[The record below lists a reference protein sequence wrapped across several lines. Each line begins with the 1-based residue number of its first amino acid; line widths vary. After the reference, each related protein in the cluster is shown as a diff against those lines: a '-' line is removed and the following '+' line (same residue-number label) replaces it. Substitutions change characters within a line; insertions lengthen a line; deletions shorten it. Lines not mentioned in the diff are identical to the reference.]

1 MQASHPFFSQLS
13 IQHPIIQAPMA
24 GTSTPRLAAAVSNA
38 GALGS
43 LGVGASTAAQARAM
57 IEETRAL
64 TDKPINVNVFCHAPA
79 RRDAGVEAAWL
90 AHLAPLFDQA
100 GAPLPASLAEIYRTF
115 NDDEESF
122 RILLDLRPQV
132 VSFHFGLPSG
142 DRLAALRAAG
152 IRTMATATN
161 LDEALSIERAGVD
174 AIVAQG
180 IEAGGHRGMFAPDA
194 TDERLSMAVLV
205 RLLVKR
211 TRLPVI
217 AAGGIM
223 DGAGIRAAL
232 DLGAAGAQLG
242 TAFILTPESAAN
254 DAYRANLQGE
264 RAATTALTAAISGR
278 PARGIVNRLVSHGAS
293 GVPAA
298 YPVAYDAAK
307 QLHAAAAKSGN
318 HEFAAHWAGQGA
330 PLARAMPAAELV
342 ETLVRELHAAGNPA

>member
-1 MQASHPFFSQLS
+1 MRPSHPFFSSLS
-13 IQHPIIQAPMA
+13 ITHPIIQAPMA

-43 LGVGASTAAQARAM
+43 LGIGAATVAQARTM

-64 TDKPINVNVFCHAPA
+64 SAKPINVNVFCHLPA

-90 AHLAPLFDQA
+90 AHLAPLFQEA
-100 GAPLPASLAEIYRTF
+100 GAPLPSMLEEIYRTF
-115 NDDEESF
+115 NDDEEAF
-122 RILLDLRPQV
+122 RMLLDLRPEV
-132 VSFHFGLPSG
+132 VSFHFGLPSSE
-142 DRLAALRAAG
+142 RLAALRAAG

-161 LDEALSIERAGVD
+161 LEEALQIERAGID

-180 IEAGGHRGMFAPDA
+180 IEAGGHRGMFDPEAS
-194 TDERLSMAVLV
+194 DERLSMAVLV

-211 TRLPVI
+211 TGLPVI

-242 TAFILTPESAAN
+242 TAFILSPESAAN
-254 DAYRANLQGE
+254 EAYRANLQSE
-264 RAATTALTAAISGR
+264 RAAVTALTAAVSGR
-278 PARGIVNRLVSHGAS
+278 PARGIVNRLIAHGAS

-307 QLHAAAAKSGN
+307 QLHAAAAKAGN
-318 HEFAAHWAGQGA
+318 HEYAAHWAGQGA
-330 PLARAMPAAELV
+330 PLARALPAADLV
-342 ETLVRELHAAGNPA
+342 QTLVRELHAAGDAA

>member
-1 MQASHPFFSQLS
+1 MHPSHPFFTQLS
-13 IQHPIIQAPMA
+13 ITHPIIQAPMA
-24 GTSTPRLAAAVSNA
+24 GTATPRLVAAVSNA

-43 LGVGASTAAQARAM
+43 LGIGASTAAQARAM

-90 AHLAPLFDQA
+90 AHLAPLFEEA
-100 GAPLPASLAEIYRTF
+100 GAPLPSSLEEIYRTF

-122 RILLDLRPQV
+122 QMLLALRPEV
-132 VSFHFGLPSG
+132 VSFHFGLPSAE
-142 DRLAALRAAG
+142 RLAALRAAG

-161 LDEALSIERAGVD
+161 LQEALQIEKAGID

-180 IEAGGHRGMFAPDA
+180 IEAGGHRGMFDPEA
-194 TDERLSMAVLV
+194 TDERHSMAVLV

-211 TRLPVI
+211 TNLPVI

-242 TAFILTPESAAN
+242 TAFILSPESAAN
-254 DAYRANLQGE
+254 EAYRANLQSE
-264 RAATTALTAAISGR
+264 RAAVTTLTAAISGR
-278 PARGIVNRLVSHGAS
+278 PARGIVNRIIAHGAS

-307 QLHAAAAKSGN
+307 QLHAVAAKAGN
-318 HEFAAHWAGQGA
+318 HEFAPHWAGQGA
-330 PLARAMPAAELV
+330 PLARVLPAAELV
-342 ETLVRELHAAGNPA
+342 GTLVRELHAASA